1 MRRAISRG
9 LLVGALAASFLVGA
23 TARGQIA
30 EHHAP
35 RIKATPV
42 ADHTDPGP
50 KGASISPSVASG
62 SHQHSAHLTI
72 TATNVQT
79 KPCASSPKSDTRLG
93 LMQSSAAYAH
103 CDFP

>member
-1 MRRAISRG
+1 MRRALLRG
-9 LLVGALAASFLVGA
+9 LLVGALAAGLFGA
-23 TARGQIA
+23 AAQGQIA
-30 EHHAP
+30 DTHAP

-50 KGASISPSVASG
+50 KGAAVTAVSG
-62 SHQHSAHLTI
+62 THEDTAHLTM

-79 KPCASSPKSDTRLG
+79 KPCASTPRTETRLG
-93 LMQSSAAYAH
+93 MLVNSAAYSH

>member
-1 MRRAISRG
+1 MRRAITRG
-9 LLVGALAASFLVGA
+9 LLVGTLAASFLFGA

-50 KGASISPSVASG
+50 KGASVAPSTAAG
-62 SHQHSAHLTI
+62 SHQQSAHLTI

-79 KPCASSPKSDTRLG
+79 TPCASSPKMDSRLG
-93 LMQSSAAYAH
+93 MLKNSAVYAH